1 LSSNNIK
8 LSKNELIFSK
18 INNFILENKYGIII
32 TIGFLMVVGYISFFH
47 HNYWFEYDGI
57 YYLHQGEEVFRG
69 NGENTRLYGSTI
81 TGPVIYHSVNSILND
96 GFLTLKL
103 FALFGGGGIIF
114 ISYCIVKNIFNI
126 KIAIISQLL
135 IAFNA
140 RFILQSTWALN
151 EQLPLVFTF
160 LSLYFMTKKEI
171 KIKDIVI
178 IGILLGISF
187 SIRYQAIFVLIGFL
201 IFLLIRN
208 KNIKINIKYSLIIIT
223 IVIVTAS
230 PLFLYN
236 YSTYGSIMDSDP
248 NFYIL
253 QSKFQTPEWRNI
265 LLNASAN
272 EEKISGIFLN
282 FELFLENYFYNLF
295 NHNPNSLFNFNT
307 WVNLSIIP
315 IIPYIGII
323 PVILGLT
330 YVLKIEIRK
339 IMIVTIILLVITSI
353 IVLIFGN
360 IEKHFFALIIIPI
373 VILSILQ
380 IKKIDK
386 QLLPLLI
393 ISTTFFMGISI
404 IPIHRADQL
413 FTMWIIIPI
422 LTTISIIEV
431 IPKIIFKINKN
442 KSEIKKSST
451 KIIILIIIII
461 LVTNAVFSYRT
472 MMVYF
477 YEDMPEDIN
486 TEISKLIS
494 EIPRN
499 QTGEEIKVI
508 GDILK
513 KQTGIENSYVMSDSV
528 SYAFYANSKYL
539 FTSFQE
545 GKRGD
550 SINEFVTRENWSD
563 YEIYFSN
570 IASHPP
576 DRKNENKPIPDYII
590 LHKLSKIYSDN
601 PWDEKNKQYHDLM
614 EILDPTSSKVPNNFE
629 LLYINNQTS
638 TVVYKIHENE

>member
-8 LSKNELIFSK
+8 LSKDESNFSK
-18 INNFILENKYGIII
+18 INNFCLENKYGIII

-69 NGENTRLYGSTI
+69 NGENTRLYGATI
-81 TGPVIYHSVNSILND
+81 TGPVIYHSVNLILND

-103 FALFGGGGIIF
+103 FALLGGTTIIF
-114 ISYCIVKNIFNI
+114 VSYCIVKNIFNV
-126 KIAIISQLL
+126 KIAIITQLL
-135 IAFNA
+135 IVFNA

-171 KIKDIVI
+171 KMKDIVI

-208 KNIKINIKYSLIIIT
+208 KGYKINLKHILII
-223 IVIVTAS
+223 VIIFFVTVS
-230 PLFLYN
+230 PLLLFN

-253 QSKFQTPEWRNI
+253 QSKFQTPEWRNVI
-265 LLNASAN
+265 QDASAN

-315 IIPYIGII
+315 IIPFIGII
-323 PVILGLT
+323 PVVIGLT
-330 YVLKIEIRK
+330 YIFKIEAKK
-339 IMIVTIILLVITSI
+339 ISMCIIIISIIITGAIILL
-353 IVLIFGN
+353 FGD
-360 IEKHFFALIIIPI
+360 IEKHYFAIIIIPI
-373 VILSILQ
+373 LILGSLH
-380 IKKIDK
+380 IKKIEK
-386 QLLPLLI
+386 QLIPILI
-393 ISTTFFMGISI
+393 ISVIFFMGISVV
-404 IPIHRADQL
+404 PIHRADQL
-413 FTMWIIIPI
+413 FSMWIIIPM
-422 LTTISIIEV
+422 LTAISITEV
-431 IPKIIFKINKN
+431 IPKIIFKVKKN
-442 KSEIKKSST
+442 KSEIKESST
-451 KIIILIIIII
+451 KIIILILIII

-472 MMVYF
+472 MLVYF
-477 YEDMPEDIN
+477 YGDMPEDIK
-486 TEISKLIS
+486 TEISKIIS
-494 EIPRN
+494 VTPQN
-499 QTGEEIKVI
+499 QVGTEIKLV

-513 KQTGIENSYVMSDSV
+513 KQTGIKNSYVMADSVAYSYYSDSK
-528 SYAFYANSKYL
+528 FL

-545 GKRGD
+545 GQKGD
-550 SINEFVTRENWSD
+550 SISNFLTRENWSD

-570 IASHPP
+570 INSHPP
-576 DRKNENKPIPDYII
+576 DRKNKINPIPDYII
-590 LHKLSKIYSDN
+590 FHKLSKVYTDS
-601 PWDEKNKQYHDLM
+601 PWDKEEKQYDDLK
-614 EILDPTSSKVPNNFE
+614 ILLDPANPKIPKNFK
-629 LLYINNQTS
+629 LLYLNNKTGI
-638 TVVYKIHENE
+638 VLYKLN